1 MKEQPLLYLK
11 DTNKEGDR
19 VWTTMASN
27 DSVSDII
34 RVETS
39 DGNSEDNLRR
49 ISDDV
54 TLGLSNNTMIGVDDS
69 YKLGE

>member
-1 MKEQPLLYLK
+1 
-11 DTNKEGDR
+11 
-19 VWTTMASN
+19 MASN

-49 ISDDV
+49 ISDYV